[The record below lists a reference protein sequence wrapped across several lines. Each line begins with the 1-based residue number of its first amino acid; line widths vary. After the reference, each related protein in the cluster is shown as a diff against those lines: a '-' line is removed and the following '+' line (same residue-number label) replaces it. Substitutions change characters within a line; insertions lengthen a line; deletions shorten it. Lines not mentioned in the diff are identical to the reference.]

1 MKSRIIFVVVIIA
14 MLASI
19 VFAQAQRKHLNP
31 MVDLLAEKKP
41 VFGISPPSVPAPQ
54 NAQPGGG
61 GGGRGEAAAQP
72 ATNPGPDMC
81 GVVPPP
87 PAPRGEGRG
96 GRGPGGGG
104 NAARGGG
111 GGRGPAANALP
122 QPQTLAE
129 AAKMALAYG
138 GADYLFNG
146 SFEGGV
152 TDARINSFTEFM
164 NALKDAGNL
173 SKAGVPHLTHPFAL
187 KTPSIAE
194 IPDGYI
200 QALSKQLNTGATTLM
215 FPDVDC
221 AKELSAGLAAMR
233 FRSKGGTRPD
243 AVGVAPA
250 IWGMTEA
257 QYKQKADVWPLNPDG
272 ELVNWT
278 IIETKEG
285 LKNVRQI
292 AAVKGIGV
300 LWPGAG
306 TLGGVFSTT
315 QPDGTRK
322 RDDVA
327 WENAI
332 QSVLAACKE
341 FNIACGYPVG
351 TPADVEMRMKQGFSV
366 FVAQSW
372 SQGSFDTIAAGRK
385 LAGRPEKN
393 Q

>member
-1 MKSRIIFVVVIIA
+1 MKSRVIFVVIIIA
-14 MLASI
+14 MLASL
-19 VFAQAQRKHLNP
+19 VFAQAQRKHFNP

-41 VFGISPPSVPAPQ
+41 VFGISPPAVPAPQ
-54 NAQPGGG
+54 NAAG
-61 GGGRGEAAAQP
+61 GGGRGEAAAT
-72 ATNPGPDMC
+72 AANPGPDMC
-81 GVVPPP
+81 GVVTPP

-96 GRGPGGGG
+96 GGGRGP
-104 NAARGGG
+104 GGG

-122 QPQTLAE
+122 QPQNVAE
-129 AAKMALAYG
+129 AAKMALGYG

-146 SFEGGV
+146 GFEAGV

-164 NALKDAGNL
+164 NAMKDAGNV
-173 SKAGVPHLTHPFAL
+173 SKAGLPHLTHPFAL

-200 QALSKQLNTGATTLM
+200 QALSKELNAGASTLM
-215 FPDVDC
+215 FVDVDC

-233 FRSKGGTRPD
+233 FKSKAGTRPD

-278 IIETKEG
+278 IIESKEG

-306 TLGGVFSTT
+306 TLGGVFSTI

-332 QSVLAACKE
+332 QTVLAACKE
-341 FNIACGYPVG
+341 FNLACGYPVG

-372 SQGSFDTIAAGRK
+372 SQNSFDTIAAGRK